1 MPLNRRGFLQE
12 SAAGA
17 ALAAL
22 TTAQLRAAEAPNQ
35 KIVVG
40 VMGTNGRGTSLA
52 KRFAEMPGTEVA
64 YVCDVDQRNVARCAS
79 AVNEIAGKAPQAIGD
94 FRKILDDK
102 HVDVLVIGAPDHW
115 HGPATILGCSA
126 GKHVYCEKPAC
137 HNPQEGEWMIE
148 AARKNKRCV
157 QLGTQ
162 RRSMP
167 ATREA
172 IEKLHQGAI
181 GDVLEARCWYF
192 NPRPSIGRM
201 KLGTP
206 PAWLDYALWQG
217 PAPARPYREFPTIA
231 DNPFHYHWHWF
242 WHWGTA
248 ELGNN
253 GVHTVDVC
261 RWGLGV
267 DYPQRVSF
275 AGGRYRYQDDQQTP
289 DTDIASFDFGGKLIT
304 WEARSWSS
312 RRSSDPDHEIAFF
325 GTAGSMTIG
334 GGGYKLYDPQ
344 GKLVTNQPGNTSDAP
359 HVQNFLAGIREG
371 TKLNAEIEEG
381 FKSTLLCLLGNI
393 AYRTGQTLSIDPA
406 THKIAGNPAA
416 MQFWRRE
423 YQSGWEPKV

>member
-1 MPLNRRGFLQE
+1 MPLSRRKFLQH
-12 SAAGA
+12 SAATA
-17 ALAAL
+17 AVATL
-22 TTAQLRAAEAPNQ
+22 TSSQLRADSAPSQ
-35 KIVVG
+35 QLVVG
-40 VMGTNGRGTSLA
+40 VMGTNGRGTSLTQ
-52 KRFAEMPGTEVA
+52 RFAGMPGTEIA
-64 YVCDVDQRNVARCAS
+64 YVCDVDERNAARAAS
-79 AVNEIAGKAPQAIGD
+79 AVNEITGKAPQAIQD
-94 FRKILDDK
+94 FRRILDDK
-102 HVDVLVIGAPDHW
+102 HVDILVIAAPDHW

-137 HNPQEGEWMIE
+137 HNPQEGEWMVE

-172 IEKLHQGAI
+172 IAKLHDGVI

-192 NPRPSIGRM
+192 NPRPSIGHM

-217 PAPARPYREFPTIA
+217 PAPARPYREFPAIA

-253 GVHTVDVC
+253 GVHTVDIC

-267 DYPQRVSF
+267 DYPQKVTF
-275 AGGRYRYQDDQQTP
+275 AGGRYRYHDDQETP
-289 DTDIASFDFGGKLIT
+289 DTDFASFDFGGKLLT
-304 WEARSWSS
+304 WEARSWSK

-325 GTAGSMTIG
+325 GTAGSLTIG
-334 GGGYKLYDPQ
+334 GGGYKRYDLA
-344 GKLVTNQPGNTSDAP
+344 GKLVEQQKGDASDAP
-359 HVQNFLAGIREG
+359 HVKNFLAGIREAE
-371 TKLNAEIEEG
+371 KLNAEIEEG

-393 AYRTGQTLSIDPA
+393 SYRTGQTLMIDPA
-406 THKIAGNPAA
+406 THKPTGNPAA
-416 MQFWRRE
+416 MQLWRRE
-423 YQSGWEPKV
+423 YQPGWEPKV